1 MLCSK
6 VIFSYNFT
14 VYFVPS
20 ISEATQLEEK
30 LASNVKRTIQ
40 VASEKGTS
48 SWLSTLPIAKT
59 GFALHKGAFRD
70 ALCLRYGW

>member
-14 VYFVPS
+14 VYFLPS

-48 SWLSTLPIAKT
+48 SWLSTLPVAET

-70 ALCLRYGW
+70 ALCLQYGW